1 MRRASRLRRS
11 LSSGS
16 RGLRGCWEDRSFRTE
31 PGSLARLA
39 SQVVGTSLLPPSP
52 SPLPAWRSRAS
63 RSSRCRH
70 LAMSAGGL
78 PGLRSRP
85 ELLLP
90 PGKSA
95 RFVVGLPRRSR
106 NRAASFL
113 SWDSCGGRERIAA
126 PRHPSPLHRRHAS
139 ESTPATLAGRFG
151 AEGATLA
158 ARSVLVVSHHL
169 DGFLL
174 QSARGLVASRCRSWG
189 SPRFRRDRLVS
200 EPIVAFPATYFA
212 PLEGCS
218 PRVAAPRHRGR
229 CLLAVFTASRP
240 CSTFGSGTH
249 AIGCPTTCA
258 LSFLGFVPPP
268 RSFRTATGSLPPSVM
283 LRTAPEP
290 AEASSSRRPKPP
302 GHRASRRSEPGD
314 GLRTTEVV
322 RRERSEDFTGEG
334 EVANAS
340 NRAASPRSEDH
351 ERPIRSESL
360 QGFAS
365 SRSRSS
371 PSGVPGVCPE
381 PKSRHHC
388 R

>member
-16 RGLRGCWEDRSFRTE
+16 RGLRGRWEDRSLRTE

-39 SQVVGTSLLPPSP
+39 SQVVGTSLLPPP
-52 SPLPAWRSRAS
+52 PWPLPAWRSRAS

-126 PRHPSPLHRRHAS
+126 PRHPSPLHRS
-139 ESTPATLAGRFG
+139 RFG
-151 AEGATLA
+151 VHSHDPCGPLRRRGSHPRRTFRPRGFAPPRRLPPPERSRACCIPLPILGFA
-158 ARSVLVVSHHL
+158 AFPTR
-169 DGFLL
+169 
-174 QSARGLVASRCRSWG
+174 
-189 SPRFRRDRLVS
+189 SPRFRADRRLPRDGLRT
-200 EPIVAFPATYFA
+200 PRRMFPSGSRTA
-212 PLEGCS
+212 S
-218 PRVAAPRHRGR
+218 PRPLPPCRS
-229 CLLAVFTASRP
+229 TASRP

-351 ERPIRSESL
+351 ERPIRSGSL